1 VTDFEQRLAAY
12 EANPSFAINRWW
24 DEAREEIL
32 SDPTAEKHYVTGAG
46 PKIVLKLNRD
56 SDIIRQTRR
65 AWTEWL
71 SGQKNNSPPPAP
83 AEPGK

>member
-1 VTDFEQRLAAY
+1 MV
-12 EANPSFAINRWW
+12 
-24 DEAREEIL
+24 EAREEIL
-32 SDPTAEKHYVTGAG
+32 SNPTAEKHYVTEAG

-71 SGQKNNSPPPAP
+71 SGQKENSPPPSP
-83 AEPGK
+83 TEPSK